1 MSRGQA
7 LVFFA
12 LVLPAVLLPVA
23 AFAAETSI
31 VAQRQARLSE
41 ATALAATSAA
51 LALDTGSL
59 RAGSGWRLDP
69 VAAGAAARGALAAGD
84 PAAVA
89 DSVATSGEQVTVSA
103 HEPVRLL
110 LTPFL
115 AGASLNVRAR
125 ATARL
130 SSGFGAPPAS
140 P

>member
-12 LVLPAVLLPVA
+12 LVLPVVLLPVA

-59 RAGSGWRLDP
+59 RAGTGWRLDP
-69 VAAGAAARGALAAGD
+69 EAAGAAARGALAAGD
-84 PAAVA
+84 PDAVVDA
-89 DSVATSGEQVTVSA
+89 VTASGDQVAVSA

-115 AGASLNVRAR
+115 AGTSLNVRAR

-130 SSGFGAPPAS
+130 RSGFSPP
-140 P
+140 PPPP